1 MIYIGSQGIVQGT
14 YETFAEL
21 ANQEYKSDLT
31 GTITLTA
38 GLGGMGGAQPLAVT
52 MNNGVAICVDVDET
66 RVDKRVET
74 KYCDVKSTDLD
85 EALKWLKRQKTKVK
99 LYQLV

>member
-1 MIYIGSQGIVQGT
+1 M
-14 YETFAEL
+14 
-21 ANQEYKSDLT
+21 
-31 GTITLTA
+31 
-38 GLGGMGGAQPLAVT
+38 
-52 MNNGVAICVDVDET
+52 DVDET